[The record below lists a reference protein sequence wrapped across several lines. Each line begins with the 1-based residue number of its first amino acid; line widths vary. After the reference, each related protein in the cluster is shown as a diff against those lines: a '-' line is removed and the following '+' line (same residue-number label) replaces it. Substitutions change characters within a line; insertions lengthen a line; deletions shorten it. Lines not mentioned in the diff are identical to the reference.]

1 MNAIAKAWADDTLH
15 HLKRVAD
22 AARALHNVSGGNAT
36 SAGSAAGQGNNATA
50 IAQTLAA
57 NGGAEYLRL
66 MGPQIMAYVLQ
77 QTRGRGQIQ
86 PKGPSIF

>member
-1 MNAIAKAWADDTLH
+1 MNKIAKAWADDTLH

-22 AARALHNVSGGNAT
+22 AARALHGSSTT
-36 SAGSAAGQGNNATA
+36 SAGNNAGQGLNAAA
-50 IAQTLAA
+50 IASALAA
-57 NGGAEYLRL
+57 NGGTAYLPL
-66 MGPQIMAYVLQ
+66 LGPQIVAYVLQ